1 MIRHPPEGETALE
14 RPLVFI
20 LLAIAIGGAIDL
32 ALDAP
37 SDWRSPHVV
46 YELFLIA
53 GALVAAAWLW
63 RRWRGAERDNV
74 RLTGL
79 IAERQAERD
88 AWRGNAEQALAGF
101 AAAIDRQLTAW
112 QLTPAEREVAI
123 LLLKGKSHKEIAAGS
138 GRSERTI
145 RQHAAAAYEKAGVA
159 GRAELAAFF
168 LTDLPIPVSGGREP
182 SG

>member
-20 LLAIAIGGAIDL
+20 LLAIAVGGAIDL

-63 RRWRGAERDNV
+63 RRWRRAEQDNV

-88 AWRGNAEQALAGF
+88 AWG
-101 AAAIDRQLTAW
+101 DR
-112 QLTPAEREVAI
+112 
-123 LLLKGKSHKEIAAGS
+123 
-138 GRSERTI
+138 
-145 RQHAAAAYEKAGVA
+145 
-159 GRAELAAFF
+159 
-168 LTDLPIPVSGGREP
+168 
-182 SG
+182 